1 MCDDTDLDRLAMRV
15 LCHNYVFYRDV
26 SIGRLSCSEDAKLSK
41 KVKLKYYARK
51 LGKESIVL
59 FT

>member
-15 LCHNYVFYRDV
+15 CVIIMYFIVM